1 MLVKYN
7 VGKLKVIFKRN
18 DTCTCILYAAFLYDT
33 GLISLQT
40 FFFCLSFVR
49 LNRCTQET
57 HDQSLKCGEELQNQ
71 CLFKC

>member
-33 GLISLQT
+33 GLISLYRH
-40 FFFCLSFVR
+40 FFLFEFCEAEQVIALILR
-49 LNRCTQET
+49 KNYDWNL
-57 HDQSLKCGEELQNQ
+57 
-71 CLFKC
+71 